1 MAQITYADK
10 STMNVNSS
18 IPDINKVN
26 ASDMNEIK
34 SVVNGNY
41 NEVGNITTLTTTDK
55 SSVVNAINET
65 SGLLNGLVYTE
76 VVTLASNITIKANSN
91 YGSTQTKTISP
102 RTGYTPIMVS
112 LHNIYN
118 RAVNLW
124 YCNLASSTQIS
135 WNCSNNTSSQITGVS
150 IQVRVLYIKS
160 SCVAT

>member
-10 STMNVNSS
+10 SAMNENSS
-18 IPDINKVN
+18 IPAINKCQ

-34 SVVNGNY
+34 SVVNSNY
-41 NEVGNITTLTTTDK
+41 TELL
-55 SSVVNAINET
+55 NAINET

-124 YCNLASSTQIS
+124 YCNLASSTQIN

-160 SCVAT
+160 SCVAA

>member
-10 STMNVNSS
+10 STMNENSS
-18 IPDINKVN
+18 IPAINKCQ

-41 NEVGNITTLTTTDK
+41 NEVGNITNLTTTDK

-76 VVTLASNITIKANSN
+76 VVNLTTNLSVNANSN
-91 YGSTQTKTISP
+91 TATANYTLTP
-102 RTGYTPIMVS
+102 RTDYTPILVVTNNMWNGAIS
-112 LHNIYN
+112 M
-118 RAVNLW
+118 W
-124 YCNLASSTQIS
+124 YCSLSRNTIS
-135 WNCSNNTSSQITGVS
+135 WRVRNNSSSNATGLT

>member
-10 STMNVNSS
+10 STMNENSS
-18 IPDINKVN
+18 IPATNKCQ

-41 NEVGNITTLTTTDK
+41 NEVGNITNLTTTDK
-55 SSVVNAINET
+55 TSVVNAINET

-76 VVTLASNITIKANSN
+76 TVNLATNLSVNPNSN
-91 YGSTQTKTISP
+91 TATANYTLTP
-102 RTGYTPIMVS
+102 RANYTPILVTTNNMWNGAIS
-112 LHNIYN
+112 
-118 RAVNLW
+118 LW
-124 YCNLASSTQIS
+124 YCSLSGNTIS
-135 WNCSNNTSSQITGVS
+135 WRVRNNSSSNATGLT